1 MDRTDYTN
9 APNLNMIL
17 DFFADGEALD
27 GSSFNDYAV
36 SYTEMMLDHGDES
49 ESEIA
54 AAVGMAMVEW
64 VKLGCPKLP

>member
-1 MDRTDYTN
+1 MNRNDYTN
-9 APNLNMIL
+9 APNLNMML
-17 DFFADGEALD
+17 DFFADGEALN
-27 GSSFNDYAV
+27 GSTFADYAQW
-36 SYTEMMLDHGDES
+36 YTEMMLDSGDEA